1 MMIDKDEQL
10 NSGSENS
17 QYVVLTRHEK
27 LSHAMNLIKNKSRV
41 HLIVS
46 SNGPITDSN
55 DFTVVLQQKFGN
67 YYLSLLK
74 KVTLVTC
81 L

>member
-1 MMIDKDEQL
+1 MVIDNNEQL

-17 QYVVLTRHEK
+17 QYIVLTRYDK
-27 LSHAMNLIKNKSRV
+27 LLQAMDLIKNKSRV

-46 SNGPITDSN
+46 SNGPITDSK